1 MCTDEEINVYGD
13 LSCTDE
19 EMSVYGDLLC
29 TDEEM
34 SVYVDT
40 DRAAIV
46 SLCTVEK

>member
-1 MCTDEEINVYGD
+1 MCTDEEMSVYGD

-19 EMSVYGDLLC
+19 EMSVYGDLSC
-29 TDEEM
+29 TDVEV

-46 SLCTVEK
+46 GLCTVEK